1 MKKETIEE
9 KFLRIGGGIVKSL
22 SLATTIGFSI
32 LFVVAKTMDY
42 IAIKKGGKNYE
53 N

>member
-1 MKKETIEE
+1 MKKETSGE

-22 SLATTIGFSI
+22 SLAATIGFGI

-42 IAIKKGGKNYE
+42 KAIKKGGKNHE